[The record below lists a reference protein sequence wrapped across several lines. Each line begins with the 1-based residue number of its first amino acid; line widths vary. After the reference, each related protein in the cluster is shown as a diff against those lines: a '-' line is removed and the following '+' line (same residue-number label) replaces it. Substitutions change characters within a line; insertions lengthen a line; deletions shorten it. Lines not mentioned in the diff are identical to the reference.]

1 MDLTKAQLHVFAHL
15 DEVRGVKH
23 KSGRARGWIVWELKG
38 ESVTNE
44 VNALKRRGMVKIYGE
59 SPFVVGF
66 LRVEENPDWM
76 LRLLE
81 GYSNGRRT

>member
-1 MDLTKAQLHVFAHL
+1 M
-15 DEVRGVKH
+15 
-23 KSGRARGWIVWELKG
+23 WELKG